1 MGGRVIASIKEIES
15 LEGDVE
21 PFLNQ
26 VGNVFKVFDLQDSGC
41 ISYGVECDGQRLL
54 VKHARRGGTN
64 AFGQDVVAALRRA
77 IAFHR
82 AVKHECIPA
91 LINHFET
98 KDGPVL
104 VYEWVDGAV
113 LSSPEFPDRRTNPE
127 SLYYRF
133 QQLAPAKK
141 LAVLDALY
149 DAHKTIFDAGYIAV
163 DLYFGCIMYDF
174 DGERVHFCDF
184 DEYRPGPFTLEEDRL
199 PGSRSLMAPE
209 EFVKGSLIDQTTNV
223 FTLGKIALV
232 MLCGEE
238 REVCWTAKR
247 DRACWQGPPSLY
259 DVIHRATEED
269 RALRYPSFG
278 AFFDAWNE
286 AGRG

>member
-1 MGGRVIASIKEIES
+1 MTASIRDIES

-54 VKHARRGGTN
+54 VKRARPGGVN
-64 AFGQDVVAALRRA
+64 AFGHDAVLALRRA

-82 AVKHECIPA
+82 AVTHEHIPA
-91 LINHFET
+91 LLNHFET
-98 KDGPVL
+98 RDGPVL
-104 VYEWVDGAV
+104 VYEWADGEV
-113 LSSPEFPDRRTNPE
+113 LSSPEFPDRRTNPA
-127 SLYYRF
+127 SPYYRF
-133 QQLAPAKK
+133 MRLEPARK
-141 LAVLDALY
+141 LAVLDTMY
-149 DAHKTIFDAGYIAV
+149 DVHKAVFAAGYIAV
-163 DLYFGCIMYDF
+163 DFYFGCIVYDF
-174 DGERVHFCDF
+174 DSERVHFCDF

-223 FTLGKIALV
+223 FTLGRIALV

-247 DRACWQGPPSLY
+247 DRACWQGPPPLY
-259 DVIHRATEED
+259 DVVHRATEED

-278 AFFDAWNE
+278 AFFDAWKE
-286 AGRG
+286 VGRG